1 MLLILKSVRWSG
13 LGLLFFLLSVGTA
26 SANMG
31 DSLIFVISPNNNV
44 YYYFDFTKIKRFEPS
59 GANVSK
65 IIETYKSKHKR
76 NPFVIVR
83 AEHNVEYRKLALL
96 VEDIRFCGIRH
107 FEVEEMTDKEH
118 EALAAFGEY
127 RPTPETQPTEGLTLI
142 LYPNNTLIWYRNEEF
157 PNIYLE
163 KMDTVR
169 VAELLERNKE
179 TPIFIKIDEKASP
192 KDLKRMFV
200 MMENR
205 KIFDYEFRDQTEDEQ
220 ALIRQHLKLSNK

>member
-1 MLLILKSVRWSG
+1 MLLKSVRWSG
-13 LGLLFFLLSVGTA
+13 LGLLFFLLSVGT
-26 SANMG
+26 SRANIG

-44 YYYFDFTKIKRFEPS
+44 YYYFDFSKIKRFEPS
-59 GANVSK
+59 GANVNK
-65 IIETYKSKHKR
+65 LIETYKSKHKR
-76 NPFVIVR
+76 NPFIIVR
-83 AEHNVEYRKLALL
+83 AEHNVEYRQLALL

-127 RPTPETQPTEGLTLI
+127 RPTPETQPTEGVTLI

-169 VAELLERNKE
+169 VAELLELNKQ

-192 KDLKRMFV
+192 KDFKRMFV

-220 ALIRQHLKLSNK
+220 ALIRQHLKLSKK